1 MHCCLRCC
9 PLPRLRLAALACT
22 AQASRQLGCCLS
34 KHTHPT
40 SAAMVRPPVPPQEC
54 DAEIAAATKE
64 RDALEGRKTDL
75 VVEKKKLGNK

>member
-1 MHCCLRCC
+1 MHQQFMLLCHRKR
-9 PLPRLRLAALACT
+9 PTARVMIAL
-22 AQASRQLGCCLS
+22 
-34 KHTHPT
+34 
-40 SAAMVRPPVPPQEC
+40 PPVQEC

>member
-1 MHCCLRCC
+1 ML
-9 PLPRLRLAALACT
+9 LPHWKWPTACMMIAL
-22 AQASRQLGCCLS
+22 
-34 KHTHPT
+34 
-40 SAAMVRPPVPPQEC
+40 PPVQEC